1 MMELWLSKTKLI
13 YWHQVIPTW
22 STVKVVSFQQLNA
35 AFNSEEAQKLNLKAE
50 APWAILMDLTVI
62 KLYLY
67 EISLPDLPYFL
78 LNSNSRSSDWA
89 ATHI

>member
-1 MMELWLSKTKLI
+1 M
-13 YWHQVIPTW
+13 
-22 STVKVVSFQQLNA
+22 
-35 AFNSEEAQKLNLKAE
+35 NLKAE

-89 ATHI
+89 ATQI